1 MKEEKKEGLGYKFL
15 EKLLI
20 SGADALG
27 KAVIDKASKVLD
39 KYYFAKDEDDKKEDK
54 EKKDEK
60 VDS

>member
-15 EKLLI
+15 EKLLV

-27 KAVIDKASKVLD
+27 KAVIDKVSKVLD
-39 KYYFAKDEDDKKEDK
+39 KHYFTKEEDKKEDK